1 MQSNSQLFRSTL
13 DQPSRVNSQLEQPL
27 QVRLIYM
34 TPLVRNRVVIAKACH
49 FYSSGCIVFNIFV
62 EPHALLA

>member
-34 TPLVRNRVVIAKACH
+34 TPLVRNRVVLANAHH
-49 FYSSGCIVFNIFV
+49 FYST
-62 EPHALLA
+62 